1 MVINICISLSEK
13 DFHLYSVIWN
23 SNKKWKSLEG
33 MAPII
38 DSSLPDNQ
46 KAVHTLTPRKNL
58 LNLNVYAALCF
69 HQWYLFFKVF
79 LKFVFVFF
87 FFWLQWIFTAAYRL
101 FAAYGEQVLLSRG
114 GTRASHCSG
123 FWLWSTGSRTC
134 RLQQL
139 QHVGSV
145 VEACKL

>member
-1 MVINICISLSEK
+1 MVTNICISLSEK

-58 LNLNVYAALCF
+58 LNLNVYEALCF
-69 HQWYLFFKVF
+69 HHWYLFFKSF
-79 LKFVFVFF
+79 LNLCFWF
-87 FFWLQWIFTAAYRL
+87 FFWLQWIFTAAHRL
-101 FAAYGEQVLLSRG
+101 FAACGEQVLLSRG
-114 GTRASHCSG
+114 GAWASHCSG
-123 FWLWSTGSRTC
+123 FWLWSTDSRTR

-139 QHVGSV
+139 RHMGSV
-145 VEACKL
+145 IEACKL